1 MEKAP
6 MAEQM
11 SILEEA
17 GTDGGGGGRGGRG
30 RGKSASGGGGN
41 EKPIQLADEAR
52 RRYLTYALSVITS
65 RALPDVRDGLKPVQ
79 RRILYGMWNES
90 VTHDAKHKKC
100 ANVVGSVM
108 GKFHPHGDTAIYDA
122 LVRLAQDFSLR
133 YPLIDGH
140 GNFGSLDGD
149 APAAMRYTE
158 CRLDRI
164 ADELLAELSRKTVPF
179 RPNYDG
185 SNHEPIVLPAKLP
198 QLLMNGTTGIAVGMA
213 TNIPPHHA
221 GELIEACVELIKDR
235 SLETK
240 DLLKWV
246 KGPDFPTGGQVL
258 NGKRELREIYE
269 TGQGAIRLRGEWT
282 TEERPRGGLNVVV
295 TSIPYA
301 VNKGALVERIGQI
314 IQERKLPPLT
324 DVRDESTKDVR
335 IVMELKKDADPEL
348 VMAYLYKHTALA
360 TNFNV
365 NMTCLVPTQN
375 PEVGTPKRL
384 DLKTML
390 QHFLDFRFE
399 VVTRRLEFDLAQV
412 KARLHLL
419 EGFEKV
425 YDALDEMLKI
435 IRKSEGKADA
445 KQKLI
450 ARFKLSDEQAEAI
463 LEMKLYKL
471 ARLEILVIEKEA
483 KEKRA
488 EAKQLA
494 DLLKS
499 EKARWGVVRD
509 ELLELKK
516 TYDDKRRTK
525 VGGAVEEVEYDE
537 EAFISDED
545 AQVVVTR
552 DGWVKRVRE
561 LKDPTQTRMR
571 EGDELMAVLSG
582 SLKSNV
588 VFFSNLGTAYVT
600 RFNDVP
606 ASTGYGDPVQKLFKF
621 DDGER
626 IVGAVTLDARL
637 PIPKTLVA
645 VSKRGFGLRFALA
658 AHTEVSTR
666 AGRRYA
672 RPPSGDE
679 LIGVVPCGEK
689 DLLAV
694 VTKKTFA
701 LVCKASEVNELA
713 GPGKGVTVIKVAPDD
728 EVAAFLCT
736 ARKDEALSLE
746 TTRGK
751 TLALSPGRYE
761 VTSRAGKGREMSK
774 KDAVKAVMR
783 APLIVTLPETDKK
796 DEKTDRKEK

>member
-1 MEKAP
+1 
-6 MAEQM
+6 
-11 SILEEA
+11 
-17 GTDGGGGGRGGRG
+17 
-30 RGKSASGGGGN
+30 
-41 EKPIQLADEAR
+41 
-52 RRYLTYALSVITS
+52 
-65 RALPDVRDGLKPVQ
+65 
-79 RRILYGMWNES
+79 
-90 VTHDAKHKKC
+90 
-100 ANVVGSVM
+100 
-108 GKFHPHGDTAIYDA
+108 
-122 LVRLAQDFSLR
+122 
-133 YPLIDGH
+133 
-140 GNFGSLDGD
+140 
-149 APAAMRYTE
+149 
-158 CRLDRI
+158 
-164 ADELLAELSRKTVPF
+164 
-179 RPNYDG
+179 
-185 SNHEPIVLPAKLP
+185 
-198 QLLMNGTTGIAVGMA
+198 
-213 TNIPPHHA
+213 
-221 GELIEACVELIKDR
+221 
-235 SLETK
+235 
-240 DLLKWV
+240 
-246 KGPDFPTGGQVL
+246 
-258 NGKRELREIYE
+258 
-269 TGQGAIRLRGEWT
+269 
-282 TEERPRGGLNVVV
+282 
-295 TSIPYA
+295 
-301 VNKGALVERIGQI
+301 
-314 IQERKLPPLT
+314 
-324 DVRDESTKDVR
+324 VRDESTKDVR
-335 IVMELKKDADPEL
+335 IVMEIKKDADPEL

-365 NMTCLVPTQN
+365 NITCLVPTEN

-384 DLKTML
+384 DLKAML
-390 QHFLDFRFE
+390 RHFLDFRFE
-399 VVTRRLEFDLAQV
+399 VVTRRLEFDLAQL

-445 KQKLI
+445 KDKLI
-450 ARFKLSDEQAEAI
+450 ARFKLSEEQAEAI

-488 EAKQLA
+488 QAKALS

-499 EKARWGVVRD
+499 DKARWGVVRD

-516 TYDDKRRTK
+516 AYDDKRRTK
-525 VGGAVEEVEYDE
+525 IGGAVEEVEYNE

-545 AQVVVTR
+545 AQVVITR

-571 EGDELMAVLSG
+571 EGDEVIAVLSG

-588 VFFSNLGTAYVT
+588 VFFSNFGTAYVT

-626 IVGAVTLDARL
+626 IVGALTLDKRL
-637 PIPKTLVA
+637 PSPEKLVA
-645 VSKRGFGLRFALA
+645 VSKKGFGLRFLLA
-658 AHTEVSTR
+658 PHAEVSTR

-672 RPPSGDE
+672 KPAQGDE
-679 LIGVVPCGEK
+679 LIGVMPCAEK

-701 LVCKASEVNELA
+701 LVCKVSEVNELA

-736 ARKDEALSLE
+736 AKKDESIALE
-746 TTRGK
+746 TTKGK
-751 TLALSPGRYE
+751 TLTLSPGRYE

-774 KDAVKAVMR
+774 KDAVKLVVR
-783 APLIVTLPETDKK
+783 APLIVTLPETEKK

>member
-425 YDALDEMLKI
+425 YDTLDEMLKI